1 MIPVL
6 FPDSREF
13 SSGDRFDG
21 DCVRHHAVLF
31 VPKVSDLIPKA
42 SNIRALGG

>member
-21 DCVRHHAVLF
+21 DCVRHHAVLL
-31 VPKVSDLIPKA
+31 VPKVSDPLQKA
-42 SNIRALGG
+42 SNLRAFAG